1 VHGIAVRIGAG
12 LVPAAIGLDD
22 DSSAAF
28 AQRMRDTQSALGLV
42 GEPEL
47 IGLFHRGLSEIVER
61 DRVHG
66 LVQGLAARMLADAT
80 ELSEAELAGRVARA
94 LSAGTPA
101 LEAAAFVEGFLGGA
115 GTLLVHDPVL
125 LGLLDDWLSSLP
137 GDAFVAAL
145 PLVRRTF
152 GAFEAAERRTIGE
165 RIRRGDAGGRELE
178 AVELDPERVAAGLET
193 MAQLLGVSR

>member
-1 VHGIAVRIGAG
+1 MATRFPILMYHRLESASCPVLDPVER
-12 LVPAAIGLDD
+12 PWAIPVTE
-22 DSSAAF
+22 F
-28 AQRMRDTQSALGLV
+28 EMQMKR
-42 GEPEL
+42 
-47 IGLFHRGLSEIVER
+47 LSETHR
-61 DRVHG
+61 
-66 LVQGLAARMLADAT
+66 
-80 ELSEAELAGRVARA
+80 AGVSMDQIHRA

-165 RIRRGDAGGRELE
+165 RIRRGDAGGRELD